1 MRAMH
6 GFMRIA
12 ATALAAVAP
21 LCAAAQQA
29 QPVTFQQSDAASA
42 SFTEL
47 ARTCAPHVD
56 TQTLAAVVRV
66 ESSFNPY
73 AIGVVGGHLQ
83 RQPRNYAEA
92 VATAHGLA
100 ARGFDFSVGLG
111 QINVRNLQRFGE
123 TIETIFEPCRNL
135 RASGAILAQ
144 CFARSARQT
153 RDEQGALRGAF
164 SCYYSGNFSTG
175 YQHGYVARVIASAY
189 TNARQAALGSATP
202 ALPIPVVRAAG
213 IDARTARITGAPEPT
228 QNPVA
233 VQRVSQAQVA
243 NARPVSASSA
253 SGAHRGKVSFRPATM
268 TQPCRAADTRQ
279 SITIRCADDAN
290 RWCTRC
296 LGTTTLAA
304 H

>member
-1 MRAMH
+1 
-6 GFMRIA
+6 MRIVG
-12 ATALAAVAP
+12 TVLAVVLP
-21 LCAAAQQA
+21 LCAVAQQG
-29 QPVTFQQSDAASA
+29 QPVAQSDAA

-47 ARTCAPHVD
+47 AQTCAPHVD

-83 RQPRNYAEA
+83 RQPRSYAEA
-92 VATAHGLA
+92 VATAHGLE

-111 QINVRNLQRFGE
+111 QINVRNLPRFGE

-175 YQHGYVARVIASAY
+175 YQHGYVARVIAGAY
-189 TNARQAALGSATP
+189 TNARQAARGSDVA
-202 ALPIPVVRAAG
+202 ALPIAVVRASDPGAPM
-213 IDARTARITGAPEPT
+213 ARTTHAPGSEST
-228 QNPVA
+228 EA
-233 VQRVSQAQVA
+233 AATMQRVSQARAA
-243 NARPVSASSA
+243 NAQPAFSSHASVA
-253 SGAHRGKVSFRPATM
+253 QKGKVSSRSTAT
-268 TQPCRAADTRQ
+268 TQPCRAADARQ
-279 SITIRCADDAN
+279 SITIRCADNAS

-296 LGTTTLAA
+296 LGVTTLAA

>member
-1 MRAMH
+1 
-6 GFMRIA
+6 MRIVG
-12 ATALAAVAP
+12 TVLAVVLP
-21 LCAAAQQA
+21 LCAVAQQG
-29 QPVTFQQSDAASA
+29 QPVAQSDAA

-47 ARTCAPHVD
+47 AQTCAPHVD

-83 RQPRNYAEA
+83 RQPRSYAEA
-92 VATAHGLA
+92 VATAHGLE

-111 QINVRNLQRFGE
+111 QINVRNLSRYGE

-175 YQHGYVARVIASAY
+175 YQHGYVARVIAGAY
-189 TNARQAALGSATP
+189 TNARQAARGSDVA
-202 ALPIPVVRAAG
+202 ALPIAVVRASDAG
-213 IDARTARITGAPEPT
+213 APMARTTRAPGSEST
-228 QNPVA
+228 HTTA
-233 VQRVSQAQVA
+233 TVQRVSQARAA
-243 NARPVSASSA
+243 NAQPAFTSHASVA
-253 SGAHRGKVSFRPATM
+253 EKGKVSSRSAAA
-268 TQPCRAADTRQ
+268 TQPCRAEDARQ
-279 SITIRCADDAN
+279 SITIRCADNAS

-296 LGTTTLAA
+296 LGVTTLAA

>member
-1 MRAMH
+1 MTRAVH
-6 GFMRIA
+6 RLMRIA
-12 ATALAAVAP
+12 ATALAAMMP
-21 LCAAAQQA
+21 LCAAAQQTQA
-29 QPVTFQQSDAASA
+29 VRQSDAASA

-83 RQPRNYAEA
+83 RQPRSYAEA
-92 VATAHGLA
+92 VATAHGLE

-111 QINVRNLQRFGE
+111 QINVRNVRRFGE
-123 TIETIFEPCRNL
+123 TLETIFEPCRNL

-144 CFARSARQT
+144 CFARSARQS

-189 TNARQAALGSATP
+189 TNARQAAHGSDAA
-202 ALPIPVVRAAG
+202 ALPIPVVPAAG
-213 IDARTARITGAPEPT
+213 AGAPAARTARASESTPT
-228 QNPVA
+228 A
-233 VQRVSQAQVA
+233 AAMQRVSQAQA
-243 NARPVSASSA
+243 SNAQPVSASPAGVAQRARSA
-253 SGAHRGKVSFRPATM
+253 SRASAAT
-268 TQPCRAADTRQ
+268 QACRAADARQ
-279 SITIRCADDAN
+279 SITIRCADNSN

-296 LGTTTLAA
+296 LGMTTLAA

>member
-1 MRAMH
+1 MSAAR

-12 ATALAAVAP
+12 AMALAAALP
-21 LCAAAQQA
+21 LAAAAQQV
-29 QPVTFQQSDAASA
+29 QRSDATSV

-73 AIGVVGGHLQ
+73 AIGVVRGHLQ
-83 RQPRNYAEA
+83 RQPRSYEEA

-100 ARGFDFSVGLG
+100 ARGFDFSLGLG
-111 QINVRNLQRFGE
+111 QINVRNLPRFGE

-135 RASGAILAQ
+135 RASGAILSQ
-144 CFARSARQT
+144 CFARSAEQT

-175 YQHGYVARVIASAY
+175 YQHGYVARVIAGAY
-189 TNARQAALGSATP
+189 TNARQAARGSDAA
-202 ALPIPVVRAAG
+202 ALPIPVVRTSAP
-213 IDARTARITGAPEPT
+213 TAPTVQTTTRAPES
-228 QNPVA
+228 
-233 VQRVSQAQVA
+233 SQAAAAMQRA
-243 NARPVSASSA
+243 PQAATTQQPASAPRATLVRKNKPSSRSAA
-253 SGAHRGKVSFRPATM
+253 S
-268 TQPCRAADTRQ
+268 TQQCRAADARQ
-279 SITIRCADDAN
+279 SITIRCADNPN

-296 LGTTTLAA
+296 LGVTTLAA